1 MTRTYDNIQEVGY
14 LADNGKTLRTDAIAE
29 VSIAVTRRYEK
40 DEQGRERGR
49 EYIAHIYFRS
59 ARTDEAIAT
68 YERPFNS
75 LEEICD
81 LFGIDDIDEVWEI
94 ID

>member
-1 MTRTYDNIQEVGY
+1 MIRTYDSLQEVGY
-14 LADNGKTLRTDAIAE
+14 LADNGKTLRADAIAE

-49 EYIAHIYFRS
+49 EYVAHLYFRS
-59 ARTDEAIAT
+59 ARTDEPIVT
-68 YERPFNS
+68 YERSFS
-75 LEEICD
+75 SVEEICD